1 MLCISIVHSMCDC
14 RFDIWRTGSDAAGKM
29 PRPAVG
35 PTQSVNQQCTKPG
48 EIETE
53 NIHDETVIFALCGA
67 WEDGVAVCV
76 LAGGEVECPE
86 EDGGL
91 DEDAVVRNMAPNENS
106 AC

>member
-1 MLCISIVHSMCDC
+1 
-14 RFDIWRTGSDAAGKM
+14 M

-35 PTQSVNQQCTKPG
+35 PTQSENQQRTKPG

-91 DEDAVVRNMAPNENS
+91 DEDAVVRNMAPNADS